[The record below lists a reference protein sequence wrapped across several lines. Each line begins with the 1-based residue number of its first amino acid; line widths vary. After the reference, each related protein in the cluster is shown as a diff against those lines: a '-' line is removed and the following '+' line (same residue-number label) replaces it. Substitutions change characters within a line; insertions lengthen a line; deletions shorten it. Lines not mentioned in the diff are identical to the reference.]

1 MQDDR
6 QVSDAHDGPAYPHRI
21 ARHMLVEGHTP
32 TTTYR
37 EAVPPDERQLNS
49 QGRPAGVVDA
59 AVSWADYMTAMEMV
73 DRACVFGNRF
83 KDGQMPAG
91 AEGAGVQWQ
100 GDVNAQTATFVRAY
114 PEKLVGFMSV
124 HPEEG
129 DVVAEIERCVA
140 DLGLKGIKLGPNYQ
154 RFDPLRRDARLVY
167 ETAQRQ
173 GIPILFHQGTS
184 PMRTA
189 PIRYA
194 HPLVI
199 DEVAMSF
206 PALRIVMAHMRHPW
220 HADTIAVIR
229 KHPHVYADV
238 SANFCR
244 PWQQYQGLRLATEWN
259 VLDKLVFVSDYPV
272 ATPRETLEGTLA
284 VNRVVAGTGPPP
296 GPHDALR
303 AALERDTLA
312 LLGINPA

>member
-1 MQDDR
+1 
-6 QVSDAHDGPAYPHRI
+6 
-21 ARHMLVEGHTP
+21 MLVDVHTHTP
-32 TTTYR
+32 THR
-37 EAVPPDERQLNS
+37 DAVPPDERQLNS
-49 QGRPAGVVDA
+49 QWRPDRVVDA

-73 DRACVFGNRF
+73 DRACVFGIRF
-83 KDGQMPAG
+83 KDGQMPTG

-100 GDVNAQTATFVRAY
+100 GDVNAQTATFVRAH
-114 PEKLVGFMSV
+114 PAKLVGFMSV

-129 DVVAEIERCVA
+129 DVVAEIERCVS

-154 RFDPLRRDARLVY
+154 GFDPLGGGARLVY
-167 ETAQRQ
+167 ETAQRL

-194 HPLVI
+194 HPLVM
-199 DEVAMSF
+199 DEVAMAF
-206 PALRIVMAHMRHPW
+206 PELRIVMAHMGHPW

-238 SANFCR
+238 SANFYR

-259 VLDKLVFVSDYPV
+259 VLDKLVFGSDYPV

-284 VNRVVAGTGPPP
+284 VNRVVDGTGLPRVPE
-296 GPHDALR
+296 DALR